1 VDLWYTQLK
10 GLALNFTIV
19 RLDATV
25 SMEKSRQEI
34 PAITVQVAVA
44 SGMIVALGGLMA
56 SCQIAPAPAGLKV
69 GTILPITGDLSSYG
83 GSMHKTVQL
92 LSQTVNQ
99 CGGVLGKPMTII
111 AEDDQTDPNAGV
123 AAMNKLTTVDRV
135 GAVVGAASSATTSAI
150 LPIAVRHQVVQISP
164 SSTSPSFT
172 ERSRRGEFQ
181 GFWFRTAP
189 PDNFQGYALAQLFKK
204 RGWKTISILAVNND
218 YGNGIITAFQ
228 PRFQSLG
235 GTVRSV
241 QRYDPRSVSF
251 ESELQK
257 SFAQQ
262 PDALLLVAYP
272 ETGSLILKAAF
283 QQGFL
288 NNHTQIVATDGLKDQ
303 NLAPLV
309 GKDRQGRY
317 LAESVIGTAP
327 QVRGQGFQAFRDRF
341 QQTYKAEPTI
351 YDPNTWDALALIALA
366 AESAQSITGSGIR
379 SKLQG
384 IANPPGQPVMD
395 LCQGLSQV
403 RRGQDINYEGAS
415 GTVDLNT
422 NGDVTGNYEV
432 WQIQPD
438 GTLKTLESIRV
449 Q

>member
-1 VDLWYTQLK
+1 MNLWHTQLK

-19 RLDATV
+19 RLDSTA
-25 SMEKSRQEI
+25 SMEKSRQKI
-34 PAITVQVAVA
+34 STITVQAA
-44 SGMIVALGGLMA
+44 IAPGMIVALGGLMT
-56 SCQIAPAPAGLKV
+56 SCQIAQSPTGLKV

-83 GSMHKTVQL
+83 GSMQKTVQL

-99 CGGVLGKPMTII
+99 CGGVLGKPITII

-172 ERSRRGEFQ
+172 ERARRGEFQ

-189 PDNFQGYALAQLFKK
+189 PDNFQGYALAQLFQK

-235 GTVRSV
+235 GTVRSI

-288 NNHTQIVATDGLKDQ
+288 NSRTQIVATDGLKDQ
-303 NLAPLV
+303 NLASLV
-309 GKDRQGRY
+309 GQDRQGRY
-317 LAESVIGTAP
+317 LAENVMGTAP

-341 QQTYKAEPTI
+341 QQTYRAEPTI
-351 YDPNTWDALALIALA
+351 YDPNTWDALALIVLA
-366 AESAQSITGSGIR
+366 AESSKTMTGTGIR
-379 SKLQG
+379 SKIQA
-384 IANPPGQPVMD
+384 IANPPGQRFTDV
-395 LCQGLSQV
+395 CQGLTAV
-403 RRGQDINYEGAS
+403 RQGQEMNYEGAS
-415 GTVDLNT
+415 GSVDLNQD
-422 NGDVTGNYEV
+422 GDVMGDYEV
-432 WQIQPD
+432 WQVDSD
-438 GTLKTLESIRV
+438 GTLKGGESILI